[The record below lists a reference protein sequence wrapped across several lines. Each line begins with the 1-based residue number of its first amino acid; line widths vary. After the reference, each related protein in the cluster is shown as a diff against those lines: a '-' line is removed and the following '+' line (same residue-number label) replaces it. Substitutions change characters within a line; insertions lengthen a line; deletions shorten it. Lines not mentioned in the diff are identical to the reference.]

1 MRYLDPADYRHCS
14 RWAGHCK
21 WLAGAAQFSRIGRP
35 HLVYYMLP
43 PRRPRAIKRCSVLT
57 SMFGRGRGTSLPSPP
72 SPRQLSVTGSI
83 ALPPERRDYYMP
95 HYQTYFIGRDG
106 EFKKAIELDC
116 AHDGLAVEST
126 KQLVNGLD
134 VELWQHDRLVRRFKS
149 DDKAAS

>member
-1 MRYLDPADYRHCS
+1 
-14 RWAGHCK
+14 
-21 WLAGAAQFSRIGRP
+21 
-35 HLVYYMLP
+35 
-43 PRRPRAIKRCSVLT
+43 
-57 SMFGRGRGTSLPSPP
+57 
-72 SPRQLSVTGSI
+72 
-83 ALPPERRDYYMP
+83 MP
-95 HYQTYFIGRDG
+95 HYQTYFIGQDG